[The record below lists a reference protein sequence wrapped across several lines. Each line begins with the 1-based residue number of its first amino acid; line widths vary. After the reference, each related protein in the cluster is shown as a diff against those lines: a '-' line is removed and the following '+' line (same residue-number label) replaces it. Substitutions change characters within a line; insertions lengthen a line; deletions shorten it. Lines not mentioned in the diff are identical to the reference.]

1 MNNIHATLINYKDKG
16 VLIIGKSG
24 SGKSDLA
31 LRFIEDKGA
40 KLVADDQVLL
50 IKRNN
55 MLYGCAPDSIC
66 GKLEVRGIGICEFDY
81 LKESKIDLCVEL
93 TSSRDDIERMPVDE
107 FINFLGISITKIKIY
122 PFDCSTICKI
132 AVKTS
137 SIIS

>member
-1 MNNIHATLINYKDKG
+1 
-16 VLIIGKSG
+16 V
-24 SGKSDLA
+24 
-31 LRFIEDKGA
+31 KGA

-50 IKRNN
+50 TQRNDL
-55 MLYGCAPDSIC
+55 LYGCSPNNIC

-81 LKESKIDLCVEL
+81 LKESKIDLCIEL
-93 TSSRDDIERMPVDE
+93 TSSRDDIERMPVEE

-132 AVKTS
+132 IVKTS

>member
-1 MNNIHATLINYKDKG
+1 MNNIHATLINYKDQG
-16 VLIIGKSG
+16 ILIIGKSG
-24 SGKSDLA
+24 AGKSDLA
-31 LRFIEDKGA
+31 LRFIEEKGA

-50 IKRNN
+50 TKRNDI
-55 MLYGCAPDSIC
+55 LYGCAPVSIR

-93 TSSRDDIERMPVDE
+93 TSSRDDVERMPTDE